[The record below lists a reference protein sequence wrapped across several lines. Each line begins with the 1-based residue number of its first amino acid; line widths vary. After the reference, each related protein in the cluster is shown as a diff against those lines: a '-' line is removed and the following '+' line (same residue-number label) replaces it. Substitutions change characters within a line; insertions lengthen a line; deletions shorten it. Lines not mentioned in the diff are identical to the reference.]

1 MSKIIHNLFNKL
13 RRSNKTLEN
22 WQFLIPSY
30 KRLNKDF
37 IFMFRYELAKKSLTS
52 SNMKEN
58 IDSITELAEAT
69 LKEALFMN
77 SKTVKKL

>member
-1 MSKIIHNLFNKL
+1 
-13 RRSNKTLEN
+13 
-22 WQFLIPSY
+22 
-30 KRLNKDF
+30 
-37 IFMFRYELAKKSLTS
+37 MFRYELAKKSLTS